1 MINEPFP
8 GNFYEKPTLLLP
20 GVGDRENLQPF
31 YNTLNT
37 QIREVD
43 DQHIIFFEP
52 ITWDITPVGFDQV
65 PGGANYQN
73 RSVLSWHYYCW
84 TFDSDMNP
92 IRWGVCEVEKED
104 MFILRSRDIS
114 RLGGGGFLT
123 EFGLCSGANNASKYE
138 CTTVMDKADQYLQ
151 SWTYWDYSD
160 GAFYDSNG
168 QPLQYLMEEFS
179 RTYARAVS
187 GTILSMSYSRLT
199 SIFRLEFSA
208 INLPNNPPTEIYY
221 NQDLHYPNGIIV
233 TITPLG
239 SCSTSNTQ
247 QNLLEISLSG
257 VADGTTISVTI
268 VPK

>member
-1 MINEPFP
+1 MISVNNVSLQFVQRKLFSQVSIVFSP
-8 GNFYEKPTLLLP
+8 GNCYGLIGANGSGKSTFLKILS
-20 GVGDRENLQPF
+20 G
-31 YNTLNT
+31 
-37 QIREVD
+37 EVD
-43 DQHIIFFEP
+43 S
-52 ITWDITPVGFDQV
+52 TAV
-65 PGGANYQN
+65 
-73 RSVLSWHYYCW
+73 
-84 TFDSDMNP
+84 
-92 IRWGVCEVEKED
+92 
-104 MFILRSRDIS
+104 RSRDIS

-168 QPLQYLMEEFS
+168 QPLQYLMDEFS